1 MNFEYSNMQIR
12 TLLGYNNKQLYIPRY
27 QRDYSWE
34 KPEVTEFMND
44 ILSEITV
51 NGEKGL
57 VGSEYF
63 FGTILLAGKFNQ
75 KDKELEVI
83 DGQQRITT
91 MTIFLSA
98 LAKSFFSI
106 NQEKLG
112 NLVWAYIMKEDDNG
126 ELYRILKNET
136 VDNYFQYLIQMKEK
150 YEVKELVDEEQENIK
165 NAYDYFVNIL
175 KENNI
180 RSKLKEVN
188 KNIELENID
197 YLTILKV
204 IRDQLLNSNIVC
216 IATEDKKSANSI
228 FEILNAKGKKL
239 ESIDLI
245 KNSVFSYLD
254 TIEPTDHANNVWKN
268 IKNTL
273 VSRKDRVELSTFFR
287 HYWISKYKKVKED
300 QLYSDFSKTIK
311 KENYKSFLEELQR
324 MAELYIKIICPS
336 NDDYDNKKQYMYIV
350 ESLKYLND
358 YFNIKQIRVLL
369 LALLDAKIN
378 RDVLSNKK
386 LKEIMVY
393 LHGFHFAYNALCTK
407 RSNALE
413 GKYSKFA
420 IKLNKANNKE
430 EANEVIDELKK
441 DLDASFPNYNEFENE
456 FIKLQYSKSKNTYN
470 MLSKYVVN
478 NIEKYY
484 SEQDISPINGSVEH
498 ILGEDSSEPY
508 TLNIGNLILLE
519 EHLNIKADDKDIQ
532 EKIYV
537 YKESSYKY
545 VPKFVEKK
553 STIPDWNEEEI
564 RNRAKEMAKTYYE
577 KVLGRGRSKD
587 KETELNDK

>member
-51 NGEKGL
+51 NGEKEL

-98 LAKSFFSI
+98 LAKSFFAI

-112 NLVWAYIMKEDDNG
+112 NLVWSYIMKEDDNG
-126 ELYRILKNET
+126 ELYKILKNET

-175 KENNI
+175 KESNI
-180 RSKLKEVN
+180 RGKLKEVN

-245 KNSVFSYLD
+245 KNSIFSYLD

-311 KENYKSFLEELQR
+311 EENYKSFLEELQG

-430 EANEVIDELKK
+430 DANKVIDELKK
-441 DLDASFPNYNEFENE
+441 DLDASFPSYNEFEKE
-456 FIKLQYSKSKNTYN
+456 FIKLQYSKSKNPYN

-484 SEQDISPINGSVEH
+484 SNEDISKVDGSVEH
-498 ILGEDSSEPY
+498 ILGEDSSMPY

-519 EHLNIKADDKDIQ
+519 ERLNGKAEDKNIG
-532 EKIYV
+532 EKISV
-537 YKESSYKY
+537 YKESAYKY
-545 VPKFVEKK
+545 VPKFVENN
-553 STIPDWNEEEI
+553 STITDWTEVQI
-564 RNRAKEMAKTYYE
+564 MDRAEEMAKTYYE
-577 KVLGRGRSKD
+577 KVLGRGTI
-587 KETELNDK
+587 E

>member
-1 MNFEYSNMQIR
+1 MNFEYNNMQIR
-12 TLLGYNNKQLYIPRY
+12 SLLGYNNKQLYIPRY
-27 QRDYSWE
+27 QRDYSWG
-34 KPEVTEFMND
+34 KAEVTEFMND

-51 NGEKGL
+51 NDEKEL

-63 FGTILLAGKFNQ
+63 FGTILLAGRFNQ
-75 KDKELEVI
+75 RDKELEVI

-91 MTIFLSA
+91 ITIFLSA
-98 LAKSFFSI
+98 LAKSLFNI
-106 NQEKLG
+106 QQEKLG
-112 NLVWAYIMKEDDNG
+112 NSVWGYIMNEDDNG
-126 ELYRILKNET
+126 EPYKILKNET
-136 VDNYFQYLIQMKEK
+136 VDDYFQYLIQMKEE
-150 YEVKELVDEEQENIK
+150 YELKKPIDEEQENIK
-165 NAYDYFVNIL
+165 YAYDYFVYIL

-188 KNIELENID
+188 KNIELDNID
-197 YLTILKV
+197 YLNILKV

-245 KNSVFSYLD
+245 KNSIFSYLD
-254 TIEPTDHANNVWKN
+254 TVEPTDHANNVWKN

-300 QLYSDFSKTIK
+300 QLYKEFSKTIK
-311 KENYKSFLEELQR
+311 EDEYKGFLEELQR
-324 MAELYIKIICPS
+324 MAELYIKIICPTT
-336 NDDYDNKKQYMYIV
+336 DDYENKSQYMYIV

-358 YFNIKQIRVLL
+358 YFKIKQIRVLL

-378 RDVLSNKK
+378 RNVLSNKK

-393 LHGFHFAYNALCTK
+393 LHGFHFVYNALCTK

-420 IKLNKANNKE
+420 IKLNKAKNKQE
-430 EANEVIDELKK
+430 SNKVIDELKE
-441 DLDASFPNYNEFENE
+441 DLDASFPSYNEFEKE
-456 FIKLQYSKSKNTYN
+456 FIKLEYSKSKNQYN
-470 MLSKYVVN
+470 MLTKYVLN
-478 NIEKYY
+478 NIEKHY
-484 SEQDISPINGSVEH
+484 SNQDISPINGSVEH
-498 ILGEDSSEPY
+498 ILGEDVSSQY

-519 EHLNIKADDKDIQ
+519 EYLNNKAEDKNIE
-532 EKIYV
+532 EKVTIYR
-537 YKESSYKY
+537 ESSYKY
-545 VPKFVEKK
+545 VAEFVKSN
-553 STIPDWNEEEI
+553 STITDWTEVQVI
-564 RNRAKEMAKTYYE
+564 DRAKEMAKIYYE
-577 KVLGRGRSKD
+577 KVLGREINK
-587 KETELNDK
+587 

>member
-1 MNFEYSNMQIR
+1 MLNEWSDIMNFEYNNMQIR

-34 KPEVTEFMND
+34 KAEVTEFMND

-51 NGEKGL
+51 NDEMEL

-75 KDKELEVI
+75 RGKELEVI

-98 LAKSFFSI
+98 LAKSFFTI
-106 NQEKLG
+106 KQEKLG
-112 NLVWAYIMKEDDNG
+112 NLVWTYIMKEDDNG
-126 ELYRILKNET
+126 ESYKILKNET
-136 VDNYFQYLIQMKEK
+136 SDNYFQYLIQMKEEYK
-150 YEVKELVDEEQENIK
+150 LEEPIDEEQENIK
-165 NAYDYFVNIL
+165 YAYDYFINIL
-175 KENNI
+175 KENSI
-180 RSKLKEVN
+180 RAKLKEVN

-245 KNSVFSYLD
+245 KNSIFSYLD
-254 TIEPTDHANNVWKN
+254 TVEPTDHANNVWKN

-273 VSRKDRVELSTFFR
+273 VSRKDRVEFSTFFR
-287 HYWISKYKKVKED
+287 HYWISKYKKVKEE
-300 QLYSDFSKTIK
+300 QLYKEFSQTIK
-311 KENYKSFLEELQR
+311 KDKYKSFLEELQK

-336 NDDYDNKKQYMYIV
+336 NDDYGNKKQYMYIV

-420 IKLNKANNKE
+420 IKLNKAKNKE
-430 EANEVIDELKK
+430 EANKVIDELKK
-441 DLDASFPNYNEFENE
+441 DLDASYPSYNEFENE
-456 FIKLQYSKSKNTYN
+456 FIKLEYSKSKNQYN

-484 SEQDISPINGSVEH
+484 SKQDVSPINGSVEH
-498 ILGEDSSEPY
+498 ILGEDSNKQY

-519 EHLNIKADDKDIQ
+519 EDLNREAEDKGIE
-532 EKIYV
+532 EKICV
-537 YKESSYKY
+537 YRKSSYKY
-545 VPKFVEKK
+545 VLNFVENN
-553 STIPDWNEEEI
+553 STITDWAEVQI
-564 RNRAKEMAKTYYE
+564 RDRAKDMAKIYYE
-577 KVLGRGRSKD
+577 KVLGRGTNK
-587 KETELNDK
+587 

>member
-1 MNFEYSNMQIR
+1 MDFEYSNVQIR

-34 KPEVTEFMND
+34 KPEIIEFMND

-51 NGEKGL
+51 NDEKEL
-57 VGSEYF
+57 MDSEYF

-98 LAKSFFSI
+98 LAKSFFAI
-106 NQEKLG
+106 DQEKLG

-126 ELYRILKNET
+126 ELYKILKNET

-150 YEVKELVDEEQENIK
+150 YESKELVDKEQENIK
-165 NAYDYFVNIL
+165 SAYDYFVNIL

-180 RSKLKEVN
+180 RVKLKEVN
-188 KNIELENID
+188 KNIELDNID

-228 FEILNAKGKKL
+228 FQILNAKGKKL

-245 KNSVFSYLD
+245 KNSIFSYLD
-254 TIEPTDHANNVWKN
+254 IVEPTDHANNIWKN
-268 IKNTL
+268 IKNIL

-311 KENYKSFLEELQR
+311 KENYKSFLEELQG

-336 NDDYDNKKQYMYIV
+336 TDDYDNKKQYMYIV

-378 RDVLSNKK
+378 RDVLKNKK

-420 IKLNKANNKE
+420 IKLNEAKNKE
-430 EANEVIDELKK
+430 QVNKVIDELKK
-441 DLDASFPNYNEFENE
+441 DLDASFPNYNEFEKE
-456 FIKLQYSKSKNTYN
+456 FIKLEYSKSKNPYN

-484 SEQDISPINGSVEH
+484 SEQDISPVNGSVEH
-498 ILGEDSSEPY
+498 ILGEDSSKPY

-519 EHLNIKADDKDIQ
+519 EYLNGKAEDKNIE
-532 EKIYV
+532 EKISV

-545 VPKFVEKK
+545 VSKFVENNR
-553 STIPDWNEEEI
+553 TITDWTEVQI
-564 RNRAKEMAKTYYE
+564 MDRAKEMAKIYYE
-577 KVLGRGRSKD
+577 KVLGRGTS
-587 KETELNDK
+587 E